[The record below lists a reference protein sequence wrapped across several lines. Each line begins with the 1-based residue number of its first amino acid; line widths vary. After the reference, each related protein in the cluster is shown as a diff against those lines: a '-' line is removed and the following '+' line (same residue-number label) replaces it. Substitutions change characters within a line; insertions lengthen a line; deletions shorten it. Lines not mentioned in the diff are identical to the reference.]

1 MRELFPP
8 LSFPPGHLRGEQ
20 SFPLKGTDSQP
31 SPASRRKTPPFE
43 KGRPL
48 LGVTPPT
55 RGNMPL
61 AQALHLS
68 PEEKRKHKEKCLV
81 HSPRSCF
88 MGVRC
93 PVSHEITHWS
103 HAHGSFAHWLLHC
116 PHQATG
122 GKSELTDTD
131 STKSTLNQ
139 VEWETIPINK
149 F

>member
-8 LSFPPGHLRGEQ
+8 LFFPPGHLRGEQ

-31 SPASRRKTPPFE
+31 SPASRKIPPFE

-93 PVSHEITHWS
+93 PVSHEITTGATHK
-103 HAHGSFAHWLLHC
+103 AALHVGC
-116 PHQATG
+116 STV
-122 GKSELTDTD
+122 LTRPQEEKQSLQTQ
-131 STKSTLNQ
+131 TALKAL
-139 VEWETIPINK
+139 
-149 F
+149 